1 MVVVIDNFDSFTYN
15 LVQYLKVAGQA
26 VQVFRNDAE
35 FDLAGASHV
44 VISPG
49 PGSPATSGSSLA
61 IAKMALEGN
70 LGIPLLGVC
79 LGHQAIGYV
88 AGAEV
93 GFANE
98 VRHGKQ
104 SPIAHEGIG
113 LFAGLPSPYKV
124 VRYHSLSLKSAPPD
138 FIVSARAEDDGEIM
152 GIRHSTLPIEGV
164 QFHPESILTEH
175 GQAMISNFVQHASQ
189 HPKKWP
195 FGYNFEPRFLWLK
208 I

>member
-15 LVQYLKVAGQA
+15 LVQYLQVAGQS
-26 VQVFRNDAE
+26 VRVFRNDAT

-49 PGSPATSGSSLA
+49 PGSPADSGSSLA
-61 IAKMALEGN
+61 IAKMAIAGN

-88 AGAEV
+88 AGIEV
-93 GFANE
+93 GFAGE

-104 SPIAHEGIG
+104 SPIAHDGDGI
-113 LFAGLPSPYKV
+113 FTGLPSPFQV
-124 VRYHSLSLKSAPPD
+124 VRYHSLSLKSAPPG

-175 GQAMISNFVQHASQ
+175 GQAMISNFVHHRSSTS
-189 HPKKWP
+189 KKVA
-195 FGYNFEPRFLWLK
+195 FRVQF
-208 I
+208 

>member
-15 LVQYLKVAGQA
+15 LVQYLQVAGQS
-26 VQVFRNDAE
+26 VRVFRNDAT
-35 FDLAGASHV
+35 FDLASASHV

-49 PGSPATSGSSLA
+49 PGSPADSGSSLA
-61 IAKMALEGN
+61 IAKMAIAGN

-88 AGAEV
+88 AGIEV
-93 GFANE
+93 GFASE

-104 SPIAHEGIG
+104 SPIAHDGVG
-113 LFAGLPSPYKV
+113 LFTGLPSPFQV
-124 VRYHSLSLKSAPPD
+124 VRYHSLSLKSAPPE

-175 GQAMISNFVQHASQ
+175 GQTMISNFVHHHS
-189 HPKKWP
+189 PPSKKVA
-195 FGYNFEPRFLWLK
+195 FRVQF
-208 I
+208 